1 MEQHLHPGGQNR
13 SDPQHNNNTFMLKW
27 VQDNPGYQK
36 KHCPLFHQIE
46 GCSTPDA
53 LNNASQRADLL
64 EQKQSI
70 SNLESSQITT
80 SVAKASW
87 LQGMFYLFFKIIRH
101 EMRDKAFVFRFIRS
115 LQNLIPKH
123 KCL

>member
-1 MEQHLHPGGQNR
+1 MGSGQPWI
-13 SDPQHNNNTFMLKW
+13 SKEILLQQMNNT
-27 VQDNPGYQK
+27 
-36 KHCPLFHQIE
+36 
-46 GCSTPDA
+46 
-53 LNNASQRADLL
+53 SQRADLL

-101 EMRDKAFVFRFIRS
+101 EMRDLAFVFRFIRS

-123 KCL
+123 KCLLETTKIRREGLKECSFVWS

>member
-1 MEQHLHPGGQNR
+1 
-13 SDPQHNNNTFMLKW
+13 MLKW

-36 KHCPLFHQIE
+36 KYCSLFQQ
-46 GCSTPDA
+46 

-87 LQGMFYLFFKIIRH
+87 HFHRFRGCFIYFSRSYHMKYVIKPLYLDSFVPYKI
-101 EMRDKAFVFRFIRS
+101 
-115 LQNLIPKH
+115 
-123 KCL
+123 

>member
-36 KHCPLFHQIE
+36 KYCSLFQQ
-46 GCSTPDA
+46 

-101 EMRDKAFVFRFIRS
+101 EMRDQAFVFRFIRS

-123 KCL
+123 KCPRDNQNTVG